1 MLLSLPVP
9 TAPWEALP
17 LHVASRLAIVRSDYA
32 RTRLPQLE
40 ERFTALTLLQRM
52 NIVASAPAPYF
63 VPAVLGFI
71 SEANGW
77 RIGEQAGQL
86 LVQHAPFLTGENL
99 EAALT
104 AWANNSQCRE
114 AAQMP
119 DLAVA
124 LFRSAVWCCAPM
136 GRDFT
141 SPEGLRP
148 RTPRSRSP

>member
-1 MLLSLPVP
+1 
-9 TAPWEALP
+9 
-17 LHVASRLAIVRSDYA
+17 
-32 RTRLPQLE
+32 
-40 ERFTALTLLQRM
+40 M
-52 NIVASAPAPYF
+52 NIVANAPAPYF

-86 LVQHAPFLTGENL
+86 LVQHAPFLTVENL
-99 EAALT
+99 KAALT

-124 LFRSAVWCCAPM
+124 LFRDTAYLGVSQAAAFVTFLGEVQGS
-136 GRDFT
+136 GR
-141 SPEGLRP
+141 EGR
-148 RTPRSRSP
+148 